1 MPDENLSDVASVL
14 SGAPLEP
21 ELETADKP
29 ANLEPQDES
38 PEPAIAEPEPSQLP
52 ATDAKPPEKV
62 APSMTVK
69 QLAEKLDVRPQ
80 DVYQQLMIDVGS
92 GERLSLSE
100 LKDAG
105 AKLHKAETILA
116 DAETHRQGAEN
127 ELLRRQHAVSR
138 RAPTETEQAEADQ
151 HWSGYVRE
159 ENAKTLAV
167 ISAWADPHQQRA
179 DLASMSE
186 LLGSYGVSAAEISRY
201 ADHRM
206 VKQLYDHMTLKA
218 RLNSAKD
225 AEVTQHKAP
234 VVKTKRKVAHKPGKA
249 AVDAYYE
256 GKLNHSETVAAL
268 IAEG

>member
-1 MPDENLSDVASVL
+1 MDESLSNVASVL
-14 SGAPLEP
+14 SGAAMEP
-21 ELETADKP
+21 EPETA
-29 ANLEPQDES
+29 AL
-38 PEPAIAEPEPSQLP
+38 PEPETPLAETPESAIAEPDPPPLP
-52 ATDAKPPEKV
+52 ATEAKPPEK
-62 APSMTVK
+62 AKPSMTVK

-116 DAETHRQGAEN
+116 DAETHRLGAEN
-127 ELLRRQHAVSR
+127 ELLRKQHAVSLR
-138 RAPTETEQAEADQ
+138 EPTEAEQADADA
-151 HWSGYVRE
+151 HWQDYLGK
-159 ENAKTLAV
+159 ENARTLAV
-167 ISAWADPHQQRA
+167 ISAWKDPHQQRA
-179 DLASMSE
+179 DLAAMSE

-218 RLNSAKD
+218 RLEHATQ
-225 AEVTQHKAP
+225 AEVTKTPAP
-234 VVKTKRKVAHKPGKA
+234 VVKAKRKVAHKPGKA
-249 AVDAYYE
+249 AVEQYYD
-256 GKLNHSETVAAL
+256 GKLGHSETVAAL